1 MNILPPLSPF
11 AQPFAK
17 AVGLEITYQ
26 GQLRIA
32 TFRVDEAGEWQ
43 TVEFNSCDLAD
54 DAGVECVLGTASN
67 AERGL
72 LVVSPDT
79 WEKPW
84 PGAKAIILGESPPY
98 PHGNLNYPG
107 GYDPN
112 KFAVPVHLCSLS
124 PSRDGVREWKMSGA
138 SYQAD
143 GGLMEC
149 GSLIV
154 HVLDRK
160 LPVLVAS
167 LWLEAGQRGRVSFP
181 QWPAGGALEIAI

>member
-1 MNILPPLSPF
+1 MNIVPPPSPF
-11 AQPFAK
+11 GQPFTK

-26 GQLRIA
+26 GQIRAA
-32 TFRVDEAGEWQ
+32 TFRVEATGGWK
-43 TVEFNSCDLAD
+43 TFEFGSSDLPD
-54 DAGVECVLGTASN
+54 DAGVNFVLGTASN

-72 LVVSPDT
+72 LVVSPDA

-84 PGAKAIILGESPPY
+84 PGSKAIIVGESPPY

-124 PSRDGVREWKMSGA
+124 PSRSGVREWKMSAA

-149 GSLIV
+149 GSFIV
-154 HVLDRK
+154 HVLDRQ

-167 LWLEAGQRGRVSFP
+167 LWLEAEQRGRVSFP
-181 QWPAGGALEIAI
+181 QWPAGGALEFTI